1 MPGRWVRLWDD
12 LLDSATWNSTTS
24 RQWRLATVLIL
35 RANWRK
41 TSIFVHGQR
50 VTIERSE
57 LLDSLDTLADRC
69 SSDTERWTRK
79 AVRSALQRLK
89 DIEFVRSR
97 KVANRGTGLKAI
109 TVINYDIFNPIDVE
123 VGHSEGHRQGHSE
136 GPDPRSK
143 ERKKKIYRDTSRA
156 LPGLIYPVGRRPDPN
171 GGVPVSSF
179 QYRCSNC
186 RETMLIEDIAKHETL
201 CRECRAPF
209 GEEAAS

>member
-12 LLDSATWNSTTS
+12 LLDSGTWRGTD
-24 RQWRLATVLIL
+24 RQLRVAIVLLL
-35 RANWRK
+35 RANWQETTINIRGRDV
-41 TSIFVHGQR
+41 SIAPG
-50 VTIERSE
+50 E
-57 LLDSLDTLADRC
+57 LIDSAETLAVLARC
-69 SSDTERWTRK
+69 SVK
-79 AVRSALQRLK
+79 AVRRAVRALK
-89 DIEFVRSR
+89 VRRFIVTSQVAGVGIGLR
-97 KVANRGTGLKAI
+97 KI
-109 TVINYDIFNPIDVE
+109 TILNWPRFQGSVDE
-123 VGHSEGHRQGHSE
+123 GGHRVGYEVVHRSGQ
-136 GPDPRSK
+136 DPRSK
-143 ERKKKIYRDTSRA
+143 ERKKKIYRNTSRA